1 MIAAQSQLTHD
12 MICAAGGAQA
22 LALVHDLKQALD
34 DITKGSAASALLMEF
49 PPDVETFQKLRPD
62 DFEQA
67 YGEDKPVPNR
77 VDVLVLAKL
86 KSVVPAR
93 NTKNTVRS
101 DSAPSGP
108 AHRHQLA
115 LPGFPSTPV
124 ASPIAPMPL
133 VTTLPR
139 APWGAVA
146 DAPKPGKPAQVL
158 ALDGGSGE
166 SLVAPE
172 PEKRGSARN
181 ETEERGPA
189 RTETTERGSARTET
203 AERGSARPDAT
214 SNAHTQDS
222 SPAELAKA
230 MRLQIAKGNCGLAS
244 EEGAPDGSKEAQ
256 DAIVAKK
263 GNGRVKAGKAVP
275 KNNGGRPASKPP
287 KATPLK
293 TPAAPLKSPP
303 QNGGN
308 IKTRQR

>member
-1 MIAAQSQLTHD
+1 MIGAQSQLTHG

-34 DITKGSAASALLMEF
+34 DITKGSVASALLMEF
-49 PPDVETFQKLRPD
+49 PRDVETFQKLRPD

-77 VDVLVLAKL
+77 VDAFVLAKL

-93 NTKNTVRS
+93 NTKSTVRS

-133 VTTLPR
+133 ATTLPR

-146 DAPKPGKPAQVL
+146 DAPKPGKPAEG
-158 ALDGGSGE
+158 AA
-166 SLVAPE
+166 VAV
-172 PEKRGSARN
+172 RN

-256 DAIVAKK
+256 DAIAAKK

-275 KNNGGRPASKPP
+275 KNKGGRPGLKPP

-308 IKTRQR
+308 IKTRQG